1 MTFETFF
8 DKFDQFADA
17 PNVVAKLREL
27 VLKLAFTGKLL
38 RKNSTGSELPEGWA
52 VQSIGAIAHLITPGF
67 ACSRNHQVENGHVH
81 LRTHNISTLGTL
93 NFDLLVRVAPQMVD
107 LQRSSI
113 KAGDILFNNTNS
125 QELVGKTCLVDCD
138 YEFGFSN
145 HITRIRLKEGFY
157 PNFVVFYLT
166 LLRNNGYFSRICTRW
181 INQAAVNTDT
191 LKLQKIPLPPLTEQ
205 KRIVAKVDELMAL
218 CDRLEAQL
226 QARDTQQAA
235 LARAALARFADAPT
249 PANLELLFHPAFAV
263 APADLRK
270 SILTLAVQGKLVEQ
284 DSSDGSALQLLS
296 AIEDNINI
304 LRQKKE
310 FRGSPIE
317 PLERKNML
325 RIPINWEWV
334 RLGNIVD
341 YGSSDKYDSSD
352 IPADAWLLDL
362 EDIEKDTSRLLRRK
376 LFQDSPSKSTKTAFR
391 AGDVLYGKL
400 RPYLNKVIVADQPG
414 YFTTEIVPIRAFG
427 YIDSAYL
434 CYALKCP
441 NFIDYANT
449 KSYGMNLPRLGTEDA
464 RRAPFPL
471 PPLAEQRRIVA
482 KVDELMA
489 LVDQLEAQLATAR
502 TRASQLLDAVIAEL
516 TAP

>member
-1 MTFETFF
+1 M
-8 DKFDQFADA
+8 
-17 PNVVAKLREL
+17 
-27 VLKLAFTGKLL
+27 
-38 RKNSTGSELPEGWA
+38 
-52 VQSIGAIAHLITPGF
+52 
-67 ACSRNHQVENGHVH
+67 
-81 LRTHNISTLGTL
+81 
-93 NFDLLVRVAPQMVD
+93 
-107 LQRSSI
+107 
-113 KAGDILFNNTNS
+113 
-125 QELVGKTCLVDCD
+125 
-138 YEFGFSN
+138 
-145 HITRIRLKEGFY
+145 
-157 PNFVVFYLT
+157 
-166 LLRNNGYFSRICTRW
+166 
-181 INQAAVNTDT
+181 
-191 LKLQKIPLPPLTEQ
+191 
-205 KRIVAKVDELMAL
+205 
-218 CDRLEAQL
+218 
-226 QARDTQQAA
+226 
-235 LARAALARFADAPT
+235 
-249 PANLELLFHPAFAV
+249 
-263 APADLRK
+263 
-270 SILTLAVQGKLVEQ
+270 
-284 DSSDGSALQLLS
+284 S